1 MTRKKQADSARTPA
15 KRPSTPKVRQVLA
28 TIPDDAPTFAPKGL
42 TPLEWRFAQEF
53 IVDLNGSQAYQRAS
67 PECTE
72 PAARANASRLL
83 ASANVAKEVQ
93 RLLDERAIRTGI
105 TADRVLV
112 RLWNIATADVRKLV
126 EYRIGSCRHCWG
138 MYNQYHYTEA
148 EFSAAQDKH
157 IREEADRAKKD
168 GAHEAKPFPEKG
180 GPGYDHNRPPNPE
193 CPECWG
199 RGQGMPIIHDTRHLD
214 EGEAALFAGL
224 KVTKDGLNVNI
235 EDRAAYLQL
244 VGRHLGMWNDK
255 LKVTDETN
263 PLMAL
268 IQQIQASHS
277 TVPIVHDDPELVQD
291 VTPKAKSG
299 AGSKAPTAPGAVGKS
314 AWRAA
319 K

>member
-1 MTRKKQADSARTPA
+1 MTRKKQADSARAPA
-15 KRPSTPKVRQVLA
+15 KRPTTPRARQALA

-42 TPLEWRFAQEF
+42 TPLKWRFAQEF
-53 IVDLNGSQAYQRAS
+53 IVDLNGTQAYMRSTEDANENTAGHQS
-67 PECTE
+67 SMLLKE
-72 PAARANASRLL
+72 PA
-83 ASANVAKEVQ
+83 VAQEIQ
-93 RLLDERAIRTGI
+93 RLLNERSVRTGI

-112 RLWNIATADVRKLV
+112 RLWQIATADVRKLV
-126 EYRIGSCRHCWG
+126 EYRVGSCRHCWG
-138 MYNQYHYTEA
+138 MYHQYHYTEA
-148 EFSAAQDKH
+148 EYSAAQDKH
-157 IREEADRAKKD
+157 IREEADRGRKD
-168 GAHEAKPFPEKG
+168 KNFTPAPFPEKG

>member
-1 MTRKKQADSARTPA
+1 MLKKVEIRREIRRLMD
-15 KRPSTPKVRQVLA
+15 
-28 TIPDDAPTFAPKGL
+28 
-42 TPLEWRFAQEF
+42 
-53 IVDLNGSQAYQRAS
+53 QRAI
-67 PECTE
+67 
-72 PAARANASRLL
+72 A
-83 ASANVAKEVQ
+83 
-93 RLLDERAIRTGI
+93 TGI
-105 TADRVLV
+105 TVERVLV
-112 RLWNIATADVRKLV
+112 RLWQIATADVRKLV

-148 EFSAAQDKH
+148 EYAAARDKH
-157 IREEADRAKKD
+157 IREEAERGRKEKD
-168 GAHEAKPFPEKG
+168 FNPQPFPEKG

-199 RGQGMPIIHDTRHLD
+199 RGHGLQILHDTRHLE

-224 KVTKDGLNVNI
+224 KVTKDGITMAI

-277 TVPIVHDDPELVQD
+277 TVPIVRDDPELVQD
-291 VTPKAKSG
+291 VTSRPVRG
-299 AGSKAPTAPGAVGKS
+299 APGAPNKKTPS
-314 AWRAA
+314 KWRA
-319 K
+319 KT